1 MAKQYKYDNFS
12 SKYKKTY
19 APFKFF
25 LKFLHKHTIHIYL
38 SSM

>member
-25 LKFLHKHTIHIYL
+25 FLIFAQTHYPYL
-38 SSM
+38 SI